1 MRVRLRYLW
10 YRATSSLWLVP
21 AAMIFGAILLA
32 FAMLTL
38 DNVVPWGWARPLHW
52 LLPVGTEGARQ
63 VLATIAGS
71 MITVA
76 SLVFS
81 MTLVTLTL
89 ASSQL
94 GPRLITRFMR
104 DPINQVVLGTFI
116 ATFVYALL
124 ILQTVSE
131 TVTEAGTPPVVP
143 HLAVLVALIL
153 TLLSLGWLI
162 YFIHHVAEAI
172 QADSVIAE
180 ISDELALAIRRRF
193 PELEAGPTLPLET
206 PFLDRLAEPAGVVGG
221 GESGYVQAID
231 ARALLR
237 AASEHGLLIKVEARP
252 GSFVVAGAPLL
263 LVWPRERLSEELAR
277 ELDRA
282 VVIGPKRTSTQ
293 DIDFAVNALV
303 EIALRALS
311 PGINDPRT
319 AISCIDRLTQALAE
333 MIQLPE
339 PPALVA
345 DDDGALRL
353 IVRPAGFEAVIA
365 AALDPIREAGRG
377 QAWVLSRLAEV
388 LAVLAG
394 FARTG
399 EQRATLARQASVLA
413 GVCRQA
419 TIDAGGRDR
428 VERDLEALRRAL
440 AAARHD

>member
-10 YRATSSLWLVP
+10 NRLSSSLWLVP
-21 AAMIFGAILLA
+21 GAMIFGAIMLA

-38 DNVVPWGWARPLHW
+38 DSMVPWDWARSLHW
-52 LLPVGTEGARQ
+52 LLPVGTQGSRQ
-63 VLATIAGS
+63 LLATIAGS

-104 DPINQVVLGTFI
+104 DPISQVVLGTFI

-131 TVTEAGTPPVVP
+131 TVTQAGTPPVVP

-153 TLLSLGWLI
+153 TLASLGWLI

-193 PELEAGPTLPLET
+193 PEIEPGPTLPLET
-206 PFLDRLAEPAGVVGG
+206 PFLDRLAEPAGVVACRR
-221 GESGYVQAID
+221 SGYVQAID

-237 AASEHGLLIKVEARP
+237 AACEHGLLIKVEARP
-252 GSFVVAGAPLL
+252 GIFVVAGAPLL
-263 LVWPRERLSEELAR
+263 LVWPRERLSEELVR
-277 ELDRA
+277 GLERP

-319 AISCIDRLTQALAE
+319 AIGCIDRLTQALAE
-333 MIQLPE
+333 MVQLPE
-339 PPALVA
+339 PPALVQ

-353 IVRPAGFEAVIA
+353 IVRPAGFEEVIA
-365 AALDPIREAGRG
+365 AAFDPIREAGRN
-377 QAWVLSRLAEV
+377 QAWILSRLAEV
-388 LAVLAG
+388 LAVLAR
-394 FARTG
+394 FASTSGQLGWRRWRARRT
-399 EQRATLARQASVLA
+399 
-413 GVCRQA
+413 C
-419 TIDAGGRDR
+419 
-428 VERDLEALRRAL
+428 
-440 AAARHD
+440 